1 MKTKIFILVVLLMSG
16 LVLLI
21 SACGG
26 APPTATAPALADTAA
41 LSELQGTVQIRNPGQ
56 AEFIAAANGDT
67 LQVGGQ
73 VRTGS
78 DGRVRLDF
86 ASGTIVR
93 VAPDS
98 LFTLESN
105 QPADDGL
112 LTRLMMEAGQL
123 WVILNGGEMEV
134 ETPSGTASVR
144 GSFMSVWLDP
154 VTSDAWVTC
163 LEGWCQAENTAGLMD
178 MLAGEGC
185 MLYSF
190 DPEGNVPPPPPQ
202 LRYLSQQE
210 IDEFLANNPEA
221 EEIMQAVI
229 ATASALPTLVPTG
242 TPTPLG
248 ACFELGLPAD
258 GSEVAGEG
266 AIQFDWNDQPGA
278 YKYVL
283 KIIKPNLAERS
294 WIAWRSSALVDAA
307 ELPLE
312 GTYSWS
318 VTAYDS
324 SIQPICTSGPWTF
337 TKPASAP
344 PSADCFSL
352 IAPKDGFELPASGP
366 VAFQWGEHPGRYKYI
381 LTITKPDRAE
391 VSRIVWTNS
400 YTIQAEALTLPGT
413 YQWQV
418 TAYDS
423 NLKPLCTSE
432 ARNFIRTGT
441 PVPTPTPGGCVSL
454 LTPVNAASLGVTGP
468 VTFTWTEHPQAYK
481 YIINFK
487 HPDGS
492 LLSLVEFG
500 TSHIRYMDA
509 LTQGGTYEWWVT
521 VKDGSLNEICSS
533 EHFTFTKPRNLVPT
547 PTPTPGG
554 GGGTVTFWNQAG
566 PTGNIA
572 ACTYSFSVE
581 TNAPAGAMVK
591 VIFSDNP
598 VPDGYADP
606 HYVLSYSGGTKYSAS
621 ICLDGIAAGVTI
633 YWRFAIYNDGV
644 YIHDNNI
651 YSFISP
657 GCPLTPPPDTP
668 TIFQNES
675 GPTSTSDV
683 CTNHF
688 QVDAIDPEGL
698 QYVKVSYKVFDGG
711 GNLVLQ
717 NYQHLTHQGGDTWAG
732 DLYIPVQPN
741 GQIVWWFW
749 AIDGNGN
756 NVNSATYSFTYN
768 GGSDCP

>member
-1 MKTKIFILVVLLMSG
+1 MKTKIFLLAALLMSG

-21 SACGG
+21 SACSG
-26 APPTATAPALADTAA
+26 ALPTATATAPALADTAT

-56 AEFIAAANGDT
+56 ADFSAASNGDT

-73 VRTGS
+73 VRTGA
-78 DGRVRLDF
+78 DGRARLDF
-86 ASGTIVR
+86 ASGTILR

-98 LFTLESN
+98 LFTLETN
-105 QPADDGL
+105 RPANDGL

-123 WVILNGGEMEV
+123 WVVLNGGEMEV
-134 ETPSGTASVR
+134 ETPSGMASVR

-154 VTSDAWVTC
+154 LTNDAWVTC

-202 LRYLSQQE
+202 LRYLTQVE

-221 EEIMQAVI
+221 EEIMQAMI
-229 ATASALPTLVPTG
+229 ATASALPTLVPTS

-248 ACFELGLPAD
+248 SCFELGLPVD
-258 GSEVAGEG
+258 GSEVPGEG
-266 AIQFDWNDQPGA
+266 AIQFDWYDQPGA

-283 KIIKPNLAERS
+283 KIVKPNLAERS
-294 WIAWRSSALVDAA
+294 WITWRSSALLDAA

-344 PSADCFSL
+344 PSVDCFDL
-352 IAPKDGFELPASGP
+352 TAPEDGFELPASGP
-366 VAFQWGEHPGRYKYI
+366 VTFQWEEYPGRYKYVI
-381 LTITKPDRAE
+381 TITKPDGVE
-391 VSRIVWTNS
+391 ISRIVWTNN
-400 YTIQAEALTLPGT
+400 YTIQAEMFTLPGT
-413 YQWQV
+413 YHWQV
-418 TAYDS
+418 TAYDA
-423 NLKPLCTSE
+423 NIKPLCTSE
-432 ARNFIRTGT
+432 SRSFVRTGESL
-441 PVPTPTPGGCVSL
+441 PTPTPGGCVSL
-454 LTPVNAASLGVTGP
+454 LTPANAASLSATGP

-492 LLSLVEFG
+492 ILALVKFG
-500 TSHIRYMDA
+500 TSDVRYMDA

-521 VKDGSLNEICSS
+521 VKNSNLNEICSS
-533 EHFTFTKPRNLVPT
+533 EHFTFTKPRGTMPT
-547 PTPTPGG
+547 STPGG
-554 GGGTVTFWNQAG
+554 GGNVTFWNQIG

-572 ACTYSFSVE
+572 VCTAFFSVE
-581 TNAPAGAMVK
+581 TNAPGGGIVK
-591 VIFSDNP
+591 VIFSTDP
-598 VPDGYADP
+598 VPDGYTDP
-606 HYVLSYSGGTKYSAS
+606 HRILSHNGGTNYSAN
-621 ICLDGIAAGVTI
+621 ICLDGMAAGTTI
-633 YWRFAIYNDGV
+633 YWRFAIYQDGV
-644 YIHDNNI
+644 YTHDENI
-651 YSFISP
+651 YSFVSP
-657 GCPLTPPPDTP
+657 GCPSTPPDTP
-668 TIFQNES
+668 TTFQNGS
-675 GPTSTSDV
+675 GPSGTSDV

-698 QYVKVSYKVFDGG
+698 RYVKVSYKVLDGG

-717 NYQHLTHQGGDTWAG
+717 EYQRLTHQGGDTWAG
-732 DLYIPVQPN
+732 DLYIAMQPN
-741 GQIVWWFW
+741 YNVVWWFW
-749 AIDGNGN
+749 AIDNNGN
-756 NVNSATYSFTYN
+756 HSYSDTQSFTYT
-768 GGSDCP
+768 GSNACP